1 MSELRTLAIRVL
13 PQPGESLDSWL
24 EALARRSW
32 TSLSALVDAL
42 SLPMAE
48 RTHCLLVGLAAPQLQ
63 NLEKQL
69 ALPAGQLD
77 QAVVPADIF
86 GHRAPHWRFCPQ
98 CLREMQGRWP
108 TRWWLPWSFACAKHH
123 ALLHN
128 VCPNCHKEPRE
139 FLPRPVHLHPPE
151 HCMRRTGRRSICGTD
166 LAAAPLLG
174 LDPQHPLL
182 QAQHKLDSLSIDR
195 NMSAETAFAAA
206 DTPFSTLMQSL
217 SISDLQGM
225 SEIFQRT
232 WERSHKEATSPTS
245 PFGSWRIRERGR
257 RLLTPDFLHRE
268 YAIKKKTLR
277 GIAEEYDLSAKQV
290 ILRAQELEMEIFR
303 GNRPQSIDN
312 NWLRQEYLLRVRTAE
327 EIAQDVGVS
336 TNAILNRLKKLGIPR
351 RPMGVHSRP
360 ALTAKLDKSV
370 PIDIRAAVEGTL
382 HGWLRLRRFQICMT
396 FPTATTAA
404 TYLGVTQSVL
414 ALQLDQLERDIGA
427 QLFYRPGR
435 HRPQRPTNRGT
446 TLLQHLRGSRVQE
459 LMQNALGS
467 RIDPLPP
474 PDAVDSATATVD
486 GKHGAL
492 TVLHPHAPAPRHLS
506 IPSPLRPLLSHL
518 LAQSAKETC
527 AAQIHTATGIP
538 FNTVYKQLKRME
550 AAGWL
555 TSRLETR
562 AERPGSARRRTY
574 YSLTAAAHQAMAHD
588 PHAALMTEENRSTT
602 GQNQRHRG
610 GTDT

>member
-13 PQPGESLDSWL
+13 PQPSESLDSWL

-48 RTHCLLVGLAAPQLQ
+48 RTHYLLVGLAAPQLQ
-63 NLEKQL
+63 SLEKQL

-77 QAVVPADIF
+77 RAVVPAGIF

-98 CLREMQGRWP
+98 CLPEMQGRWP
-108 TRWWLPWSFACAKHH
+108 TRWWLPWSFACTKHH

-128 VCPNCHKEPRE
+128 VCPSCRKEPRE
-139 FLPRPVHLHPPE
+139 FLPRPVHLHPSE

-166 LAAAPLLG
+166 LSTAPPLG

-182 QAQHKLDSLSIDR
+182 QAQHKLDSLLIDR
-195 NMSAETAFAAA
+195 KMSAESIFAAA
-206 DTPFSTLMQSL
+206 DTPFSMILQSL
-217 SISDLQGM
+217 SLSDLQGM
-225 SEIFQRT
+225 REIFQRT

-268 YAIKKKTLR
+268 YTIKKKTLR
-277 GIAEEYDLSAKQV
+277 RIAEEYDLSAKQV
-290 ILRAQELEMEIFR
+290 ILRAQELKIEIYH

-312 NWLRQEYLLRVRTAE
+312 DWLRQQYLLRIRTAE
-327 EIAQDVGVS
+327 DIAQDVGVS
-336 TNAILNRLKKLGIPR
+336 TSAILNRLEKLGIPR
-351 RPMGVHSRP
+351 RPMGVRSRP

-370 PIDIRAAVEGTL
+370 PLDIRAAVEGTL
-382 HGWLRLRRFQICMT
+382 HGWLRLRRFQICMA

-427 QLFYRPGR
+427 QLVDRPGR
-435 HRPQRPTNRGT
+435 HRSQQPTSRGT
-446 TLLQHLRGSRVQE
+446 TLLQHLEGSHVQE
-459 LMQNALGS
+459 LMRHSLGS
-467 RIDPLPP
+467 NIEPMPGQDVLIAAAR
-474 PDAVDSATATVD
+474 TVD
-486 GKHGAL
+486 GAHAAL
-492 TVLHPHAPAPRHLS
+492 TTLHPETPIRHLNV
-506 IPSPLRPLLSHL
+506 PSPLQPLLHHL
-518 LAQSAKETC
+518 LADDDQETY
-527 AAQIHTATGIP
+527 AARIHTATGIP
-538 FNTVYKQLKRME
+538 FNTVYKQLKRLE

-555 TSRLETR
+555 TSRVESR

-574 YSLTAAAHQAMAHD
+574 YSLTAATHR
-588 PHAALMTEENRSTT
+588 LKRT
-602 GQNQRHRG
+602 QRISLASRPIVNMSYHLPSRRKA
-610 GTDT
+610 